1 MLQILQLVTLLLLA
15 AAWAFALAHAAE
27 MPGTRRLDR
36 ATYFAVQRIYYPGFT
51 IGGASEPLAI
61 LALLALLFAVPAGEP
76 VSGALTVALTGAVAA
91 HGVYWLI
98 SHPISKVWLK
108 EQTLARVASA
118 SFASEGEAA
127 VGSWVSYRDR
137 WEYSHV
143 ARTALLTV
151 SLIAL
156 AVTLIE

>member
-1 MLQILQLVTLLLLA
+1 MLQVLQIVTLLLVA

-27 MPGTRRLDR
+27 MPGKRRLDR

-61 LALLALLFAVPAGEP
+61 LALAALLLVTHGDAVLVAIAISLAG
-76 VSGALTVALTGAVAA
+76 AIAA
-91 HGVYWLI
+91 HAVYWLVT
-98 SHPISKVWLK
+98 HPINKVWLK
-108 EQTLARVASA
+108 DQTLGRAGAVFFASGGQASVASW
-118 SFASEGEAA
+118 
-127 VGSWVSYRDR
+127 VGYRDR

-143 ARTALLTV
+143 IRTALLTV

-156 AVTLIE
+156 AVGLIG